1 MSPSGNSEEFLG
13 SPEGPL
19 EVCGYN
25 FKVKLL
31 SIWYAPL
38 IKKKVHISSKMVPVA
53 MSSVQKHTDRVA
65 EKSLL
70 PLETQGLMGAIKV
83 CS

>member
-1 MSPSGNSEEFLG
+1 MRVSFT
-13 SPEGPL
+13 
-19 EVCGYN
+19 
-25 FKVKLL
+25 
-31 SIWYAPL
+31 L

-83 CS
+83 CSWRLPQSNQHVHTLYESAV